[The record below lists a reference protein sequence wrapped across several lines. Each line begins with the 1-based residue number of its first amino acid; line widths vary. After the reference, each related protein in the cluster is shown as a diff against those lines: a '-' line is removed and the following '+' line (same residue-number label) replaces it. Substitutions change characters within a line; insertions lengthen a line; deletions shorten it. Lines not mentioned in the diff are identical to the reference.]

1 MFPLYPHMNSEYMK
15 KHSFSTKSFHEF
27 QQLRSLEKASTKQAK
42 AKAEAD
48 GGAWAGFYK
57 RLGHIVHQ
65 LLNICLNAVP
75 CSWCD
80 GVYGAIFASQF
91 AFALTQ
97 EGAHIPEFLQQSRL
111 YRLALSWALSCVGCL
126 TCWEA
131 MSSKAIDVICV
142 PQQKR
147 PVSNDLSPLGFNPH
161 SWPPAARRMPGYGGR
176 EPELD
181 GLAHMVSKGAGILV
195 PKQCYSLSNSGTI
208 HPLFSTMATLGFK
221 FKCVSRLLKPFQL
234 HRCDFSL
241 VHGSYCQL
249 QWPLVW
255 NGKPVSA
262 WRTLKMN
269 W

>member
-1 MFPLYPHMNSEYMK
+1 M
-15 KHSFSTKSFHEF
+15 
-27 QQLRSLEKASTKQAK
+27 
-42 AKAEAD
+42 
-48 GGAWAGFYK
+48 GAV
-57 RLGHIVHQ
+57 L
-65 LLNICLNAVP
+65 C
-75 CSWCD
+75 
-80 GVYGAIFASQF
+80 
-91 AFALTQ
+91 
-97 EGAHIPEFLQQSRL
+97 
-111 YRLALSWALSCVGCL
+111 GCL

-249 QWPLVW
+249 QWPLV
-255 NGKPVSA
+255 
-262 WRTLKMN
+262 
-269 W
+269 